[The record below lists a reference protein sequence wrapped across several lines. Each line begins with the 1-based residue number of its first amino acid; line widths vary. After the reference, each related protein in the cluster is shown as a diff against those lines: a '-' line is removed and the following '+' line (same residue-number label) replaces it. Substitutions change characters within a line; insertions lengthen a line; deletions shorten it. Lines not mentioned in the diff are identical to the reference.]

1 MRPDAAGDTSL
12 LTSSFDPRYRI
23 VFGAC
28 VTQFAVIGLLFA
40 YGLFFEIFE
49 NEFGWPRAVLSGAM
63 SLVVLS
69 MGFLAAF
76 SGRLS
81 DLYGPRIVLSVSG
94 IVFGIGVASISQI
107 SAPWHLFLIFTMFIG
122 VGMATHDVVT
132 LSTVARWFVRRR
144 GMMTGVVKVA
154 TAIGQISLPA
164 VVAALIAAFGW
175 RDAIMVTGFAAAI
188 LLFGAAQLVRRPE
201 EGEATGASEEAATP
215 APAPIDYKAAVRT
228 RVFWMLCAAQFLFF
242 PILSAI
248 PLHMVAH
255 GSDLGL
261 SVTQAAGLVSTIGA
275 ASIAGRLIVG
285 NLIDRIGGRR
295 AYMLGLTPLVL
306 SLLAL
311 LAIDVPW
318 MLYGVMALYGIGH
331 GGMFTVVSPTI
342 AEYFGVQS
350 LGALFGTILFFGSL
364 GGAAGPIMT
373 GFIFDWTG
381 SYAVA
386 FTILAIMGGL
396 ALLLISL
403 LPRKLPSPQS

>member
-1 MRPDAAGDTSL
+1 
-12 LTSSFDPRYRI
+12 
-23 VFGAC
+23 
-28 VTQFAVIGLLFA
+28 
-40 YGLFFEIFE
+40 
-49 NEFGWPRAVLSGAM
+49 
-63 SLVVLS
+63 
-69 MGFLAAF
+69 
-76 SGRLS
+76 
-81 DLYGPRIVLSVSG
+81 
-94 IVFGIGVASISQI
+94 
-107 SAPWHLFLIFTMFIG
+107 
-122 VGMATHDVVT
+122 
-132 LSTVARWFVRRR
+132 
-144 GMMTGVVKVA
+144 MTGVVKVA

>member
-1 MRPDAAGDTSL
+1 M
-12 LTSSFDPRYRI
+12 
-23 VFGAC
+23 
-28 VTQFAVIGLLFA
+28 TQFTVIGLLFA

-81 DLYGPRIVLSVSG
+81 DLFGPRIVLSVSG
-94 IVFGIGVASISQI
+94 IVFGLGVASLSQI
-107 SAPWHLFLIFTMFIG
+107 SEPWHLFLIFTIFIG

-164 VVAALIAAFGW
+164 ALAALIAGFGW
-175 RDAIMVTGFAAAI
+175 RDAIMVTGFAAAV
-188 LLFGAAQLVRRPE
+188 LLFGAAQLVRRPK
-201 EGEATGASEEAATP
+201 EGEATGASAEAATP
-215 APAPIDYKAAVRT
+215 APAPAPVNYKAAVRT

-248 PLHMVAH
+248 PLHVVAH

-261 SVTQAAGLVSTIGA
+261 SVAQAAGLVSTIGA

-285 NLIDRIGGRR
+285 NVIDRIGGRR
-295 AYMLGLTPLVL
+295 AYILGLTPLVL
-306 SLLAL
+306 SLVAL

-342 AEYFGVQS
+342 AEYFGVRS

-373 GFIFDWTG
+373 GFIFDWSG

-396 ALLLISL
+396 ALLLILL
-403 LPRKLPSPQS
+403 LPRKLLSSA